1 MSFEINKLSLNYWN
15 GRGLMEVPRMMLAYS
30 GHFPD
35 NKVFRDFTQK
45 YQDNRYTTD
54 SENVSENCY
63 NYQDIINSLP
73 ANLGRL
79 PVISYNDNF
88 TLGQS
93 TAINFYLANK
103 LNLMGDSLEESA
115 KIIEFTEHL
124 KEMMQSWRNL
134 CPYGTEPNDE
144 IWETWFT
151 KGADDQSPQPANMKT
166 RSTRYFRWWANRL
179 EYLAGVNYSI
189 GNRFS
194 LADFMIFNIFGEYL
208 PSEQSNNLP
217 EWRRSSFGNFLK
229 TIDAL
234 AEYPKL
240 RQICEN
246 VGENKNIQHWLENR
260 GQQKF

>member
-1 MSFEINKLSLNYWN
+1 MSFETNKLSLNYWN

-35 NKVFRDFTQK
+35 NKLKLTTN
-45 YQDNRYTTD
+45 YHDNRYTTD
-54 SENVSENCY
+54 PSNVSENCY
-63 NYQDIINSLP
+63 NYQDIVSSLP

-79 PVISYNDNF
+79 PVITYDDNF

-93 TAINFYLANK
+93 TAINFYLASK

-115 KIIEFTEHL
+115 KIMEFNEHI

-144 IWETWFT
+144 IWETWFNT
-151 KGADDQSPQPANMKT
+151 GADDKSPEPANMKT
-166 RSTRYFRWWANRL
+166 RGTRYFTWWANRL
-179 EYLAGVNYSI
+179 EYLVGTDYVV

-194 LADFMIFNIFGEYL
+194 LADFMVFNTFAEYL
-208 PSEQSNNLP
+208 PPEQCNDLA
-217 EWRRSSFGNFLK
+217 EWRRAPFGNFLK

-240 RQICEN
+240 RKICEN
-246 VGENKNIQHWLENR
+246 VGENKNVQQWFENR
-260 GQQKF
+260 GEQKF